1 MIKFLKFLWKKCFGG
16 MGDSRIKEPTRDLA
30 GTGSDLG
37 LEPLV
42 LKPKPK
48 PTQPESLHCASHTRF
63 KKSCPVCQGVIK

>member
-16 MGDSRIKEPTRDLA
+16 VGYSRIKEPTRDLA

-42 LKPKPK
+42 LKPK
-48 PTQPESLHCASHTRF
+48 HCAKHNRF
-63 KKSCPVCQGVIK
+63 KKSCQACQEAIK